1 MAKVTFNKLNLTKN
15 TEIKNI
21 DINKNIIEVKQYLPV
36 EEKLEL
42 ISYIV
47 NMAHDEDYNFSNPV
61 KVEVFAGIGII
72 KYYTNI
78 TFTEKQLENPAKIY
92 DLLNSNN
99 VINNVIAA
107 IPSNEYDEIRSGI
120 EDTIKSIYQYQ
131 NSALGILDTI
141 GQDYSDLNLEADTI
155 NEKLSNPDNMKLLR
169 DVLAKLG

>member
-21 DINKNIIEVKQYLPV
+21 DINENIIEVRQYLPV

-61 KVEVFAGIGII
+61 KIEVFAGIGII

-107 IPSNEYDEIRSGI
+107 IPSNEYDELRAGI

-131 NSALGILDTI
+131 NSVLGILDTI

-155 NEKLSNPDNMKLLR
+155 NKKLSNPDNMKLLR

>member
-21 DINKNIIEVKQYLPV
+21 DINENIIEVKQYLPV

-107 IPSNEYDEIRSGI
+107 IPSNEYDEIRTGI

-155 NEKLSNPDNMKLLR
+155 NEKLSNSDNMKLLR

>member
-21 DINKNIIEVKQYLPV
+21 DINENIIEVKQYLPV

-92 DLLNSNN
+92 DLLNSND

-107 IPSNEYDEIRSGI
+107 IPSNEYDEIRTGI

-131 NSALGILDTI
+131 NSVLGILDTI

>member
-1 MAKVTFNKLNLTKN
+1 MAKVTFNKLNLIKN

-21 DINKNIIEVKQYLPV
+21 DINENIIEVKQYLPV

-107 IPSNEYDEIRSGI
+107 IPSNEYDEIRTGI

-131 NSALGILDTI
+131 NSVLGILDTI

>member
-15 TEIKNI
+15 TEIKSI
-21 DINKNIIEVKQYLPV
+21 DINENIIEVKQYLPV

-107 IPSNEYDEIRSGI
+107 IPSNEYNEIRTGI

>member
-21 DINKNIIEVKQYLPV
+21 DINENIIEVKQYLPV

-107 IPSNEYDEIRSGI
+107 IPSNEYDEIRAGI

-131 NSALGILDTI
+131 NSVLGILDTI

-155 NEKLSNPDNMKLLR
+155 NQKLSNPDNMKLLR

>member
-21 DINKNIIEVKQYLPV
+21 DINENIIEIKQYLPV

-107 IPSNEYDEIRSGI
+107 IPSNEYDEIRTGI

-131 NSALGILDTI
+131 NSTLGILDTI

-155 NEKLSNPDNMKLLR
+155 SEKLSNPDNMKLLR

>member
-21 DINKNIIEVKQYLPV
+21 DINENIIEVRQYLPV

-61 KVEVFAGIGII
+61 KIEVFAGIGII

-107 IPSNEYDEIRSGI
+107 IPSNEYDELRAGI

-131 NSALGILDTI
+131 NSVLGILDTI

>member
-21 DINKNIIEVKQYLPV
+21 DINENIIEVKQYLPV

-78 TFTEKQLENPAKIY
+78 TFTERQLENPAKIY

-99 VINNVIAA
+99 IINNVIAA
-107 IPSNEYDEIRSGI
+107 IPSNEYDEIRTGI

-131 NSALGILDTI
+131 NSTLGILDTI

>member
-21 DINKNIIEVKQYLPV
+21 DINENIIEVKQYLPV

-107 IPSNEYDEIRSGI
+107 IPSNEYDEIRTGI
-120 EDTIKSIYQYQ
+120 EDTINSIYQYQ
-131 NSALGILDTI
+131 NSVLGILDTI

-155 NEKLSNPDNMKLLR
+155 NQKLSNPDNMKLLR

>member
-21 DINKNIIEVKQYLPV
+21 DINENTIEVKQYLPV

-99 VINNVIAA
+99 IINNVIAA
-107 IPSNEYDEIRSGI
+107 IPSNEYDEIRTGI

>member
-15 TEIKNI
+15 TEIKTINI
-21 DINKNIIEVKQYLPV
+21 NDNDIEIKQYLPV

-107 IPSNEYDEIRSGI
+107 IPSNEYDEIRTGI
-120 EDTIKSIYQYQ
+120 EETIKSIYQYQ

-141 GQDYSDLNLEADTI
+141 GQDYSDLNLEAESI

>member
-21 DINKNIIEVKQYLPV
+21 DINENIIEVKQYLPV

-42 ISYIV
+42 ISYIA

-107 IPSNEYDEIRSGI
+107 IPSNEYDEIRTGI

-131 NSALGILDTI
+131 NSVLGILDTI

>member
-21 DINKNIIEVKQYLPV
+21 DINENIIEVKQYLPV

-107 IPSNEYDEIRSGI
+107 IPSNEYDEIRTGI

-131 NSALGILDTI
+131 NSVLGILDTI

>member
-21 DINKNIIEVKQYLPV
+21 DINENIIEVKQYLPV

-107 IPSNEYDEIRSGI
+107 IPSNEYDEIRTGI

-141 GQDYSDLNLEADTI
+141 GQDYSDLSLEADTI

>member
-15 TEIKNI
+15 IEIKNI
-21 DINKNIIEVKQYLPV
+21 DINENIIEVKQYLPV

-107 IPSNEYDEIRSGI
+107 IPSNEYDEIRTGI
-120 EDTIKSIYQYQ
+120 EDIIKSIYQYQ
-131 NSALGILDTI
+131 NSVLGILDTI

>member
-15 TEIKNI
+15 IEIKNI
-21 DINKNIIEVKQYLPV
+21 DINENIIEVKQYLPV

-42 ISYIV
+42 ISYII
-47 NMAHDEDYNFSNPV
+47 NMAHDEDYNFSNPI

-107 IPSNEYDEIRSGI
+107 IPSNEYDEIRTGI

-131 NSALGILDTI
+131 NSVLGILDTI

-155 NEKLSNPDNMKLLR
+155 NQKLSNPDNMKLLR

>member
-15 TEIKNI
+15 TETKIINI
-21 DINKNIIEVKQYLPV
+21 NDNDIEIKQYLPV

-47 NMAHDEDYNFSNPV
+47 NMAHDEDYNFANPV

-107 IPSNEYDEIRSGI
+107 IPSNEYDEIRAGI
-120 EDTIKSIYQYQ
+120 EETIKSIYQYQ
-131 NSALGILDTI
+131 NSVLGILDTI
-141 GQDYSDLNLEADTI
+141 GQDYSDLNLEAESI

>member
-21 DINKNIIEVKQYLPV
+21 DINENIIEVKQYLPV

-78 TFTEKQLENPAKIY
+78 AFTEKQLENPARIY

-107 IPSNEYDEIRSGI
+107 IPSNEYDELRAGI

>member
-21 DINKNIIEVKQYLPV
+21 DINENIIEVKQYLPV
-36 EEKLEL
+36 EEKFEL

-78 TFTEKQLENPAKIY
+78 TFTEKQLENPSKIY

-99 VINNVIAA
+99 VINNIIAA
-107 IPSNEYDEIRSGI
+107 IPSNEYDEIRTGI

>member
-21 DINKNIIEVKQYLPV
+21 DINENIIEVKQYLPV

-42 ISYIV
+42 ISYIA

-92 DLLNSNN
+92 DLLNSNK

-107 IPSNEYDEIRSGI
+107 IPSNEYDEIRTGI

-131 NSALGILDTI
+131 NSVLGILDTI

>member
-21 DINKNIIEVKQYLPV
+21 DINENIIEVKQYLPV

-99 VINNVIAA
+99 VINNVIAT
-107 IPSNEYDEIRSGI
+107 IPSNEYDEIRAGI

>member
-15 TEIKNI
+15 TETKFINI
-21 DINKNIIEVKQYLPV
+21 NDNDIEIKQYLPV

-72 KYYTNI
+72 
-78 TFTEKQLENPAKIY
+78 
-92 DLLNSNN
+92 
-99 VINNVIAA
+99 VIAA
-107 IPSNEYDEIRSGI
+107 IPSNEYDEIRAGI
-120 EDTIKSIYQYQ
+120 EETIKSIYQYQ

-141 GQDYSDLNLEADTI
+141 GQDYSDLNLEAESI

>member
-21 DINKNIIEVKQYLPV
+21 DINENIIEVKQYLPV

-99 VINNVIAA
+99 VINNIIAA
-107 IPSNEYDEIRSGI
+107 IPSNEYDEIRAGI

-131 NSALGILDTI
+131 NSALGILDAI

>member
-21 DINKNIIEVKQYLPV
+21 DINENIIEVKQYLPV

-107 IPSNEYDEIRSGI
+107 IPSNEYDEIRTGI

-155 NEKLSNPDNMKLLR
+155 NEKLSNPDNMKLFR

>member
-1 MAKVTFNKLNLTKN
+1 MAKVTFNKLNLIKN

-21 DINKNIIEVKQYLPV
+21 DINENIIEVKQYLPV
-36 EEKLEL
+36 EKKLEL

-107 IPSNEYDEIRSGI
+107 IPSNEYDEIRTGI

-155 NEKLSNPDNMKLLR
+155 SEKLSNPDNMKLLR

>member
-21 DINKNIIEVKQYLPV
+21 DINENIIEVKQYLPV

-107 IPSNEYDEIRSGI
+107 IPSNEYDEIRTGI

-131 NSALGILDTI
+131 NSTLGILDTI

-169 DVLAKLG
+169 DALAKLG

>member
-15 TEIKNI
+15 IEIKNI
-21 DINKNIIEVKQYLPV
+21 DINENIIEVRQYLPV

-61 KVEVFAGIGII
+61 KIEVFAGIGII

-107 IPSNEYDEIRSGI
+107 IPSNEYDELRAGI

>member
-21 DINKNIIEVKQYLPV
+21 DINENIIEVKQYLPV

-61 KVEVFAGIGII
+61 KIEVFAGIGII

-99 VINNVIAA
+99 IINNVIAA
-107 IPSNEYDEIRSGI
+107 IPSNEYDELRAGI

-131 NSALGILDTI
+131 NSVLGILDTI

-155 NEKLSNPDNMKLLR
+155 NKKLSNPDNMKLLR

>member
-21 DINKNIIEVKQYLPV
+21 DINENIIEVKQYLPV

-61 KVEVFAGIGII
+61 KIEVFAGIGII

-107 IPSNEYDEIRSGI
+107 IPSNEYDEIRTGI

-131 NSALGILDTI
+131 NSVLGILDTI

>member
-21 DINKNIIEVKQYLPV
+21 DINENIIEVKQYLPV

-107 IPSNEYDEIRSGI
+107 IPNNEYDEIRTGI

-155 NEKLSNPDNMKLLR
+155 NEKLNNPDNMKLLR

>member
-21 DINKNIIEVKQYLPV
+21 DINENIIEVKQYLPV

-47 NMAHDEDYNFSNPV
+47 NMAHDEHYNFSNPV

-107 IPSNEYDEIRSGI
+107 IPSNEYDEIRTGI

-131 NSALGILDTI
+131 NSVLGILDTI

-155 NEKLSNPDNMKLLR
+155 NQKLSNPDNMKLLR

>member
-21 DINKNIIEVKQYLPV
+21 DINENIIEVKQYLPV

-107 IPSNEYDEIRSGI
+107 IPSNEYDEIRTGI

-131 NSALGILDTI
+131 NSVLGILDTI

-155 NEKLSNPDNMKLLR
+155 NQKLSNPDNMKLLR

>member
-21 DINKNIIEVKQYLPV
+21 DINENIIEVKQCLPV

-42 ISYIV
+42 ISYIA

-107 IPSNEYDEIRSGI
+107 IPSNEYDEIRTGI

>member
-21 DINKNIIEVKQYLPV
+21 DINENIIEVRQYLPV

-107 IPSNEYDEIRSGI
+107 IPSNEYNEIRTGI

>member
-21 DINKNIIEVKQYLPV
+21 DINENIIEVKQYLPV

-107 IPSNEYDEIRSGI
+107 IPSNEYDEIRTGI

-131 NSALGILDTI
+131 NSTLGILDTI

-155 NEKLSNPDNMKLLR
+155 SEKLSNPDNMKLLR

>member
-21 DINKNIIEVKQYLPV
+21 DINENII

-107 IPSNEYDEIRSGI
+107 IPSNEYDEIRTGI